1 MYARSTTIHG
11 VPEQVDAGMVYT
23 RDKVMPALMGM
34 DGYVG
39 MSMLADRATG
49 RCIITSSWVD
59 REAMRRSTD
68 AVKGLRARATDILRG
83 PAEVQEWRIAVLHRL
98 HEAPDTACTRV
109 IWTRHAP
116 ARIDHAIDAFG
127 VSVVPRIS
135 NLPGFCSVSSF
146 VDHDAGR
153 AATAI
158 TYADRAAMEAVA
170 EQAAALRE
178 EFTRQTGGQVEEV
191 ATFELA
197 LAHLRVP
204 ETV

>member
-11 VPEQVDAGMVYT
+11 DPRQIDAAVVYT

-39 MSMLADRATG
+39 ISMLADRGTG
-49 RCIITSSWVD
+49 RCVISSSWSD
-59 REAMRRSTD
+59 RDAMRRNTD
-68 AVKGLRARATDILRG
+68 SVKGMRARATDILRG
-83 PAEVQEWRIAVLHRL
+83 PAEVHEWRIAVLHRL
-98 HEAPDTACTRV
+98 HEAPDGACTRV

-127 VSVVPRIS
+127 VSIVPRIS
-135 NLPGFCSVSSF
+135 GLPGFCSVSTL

-153 AATAI
+153 AATAV
-158 TYADRAAMEAVA
+158 TYASRAAMDDAA
-170 EQAAALRE
+170 EQASALRE
-178 EFTRQTGGQVEEV
+178 EFTRQTGGQVDEV